1 MSNHSVPGPSQSSAS
16 VPATSTATSTTKSE
30 EYSGNF
36 LNKMLLRVKYSFYS
50 ALVFFLFAN
59 PETYKIIQKG
69 IGRYVAYTD
78 AAGVPTAVGF
88 FAQTGLFF
96 LTILGLM
103 MIPNL

>member
-1 MSNHSVPGPSQSSAS
+1 MSNHIAPGPSQPSDT
-16 VPATSTATSTTKSE
+16 VPTTSTAISTVKTE

-36 LNKMLLRVKYSFYS
+36 LNKLLLRVKYSFYS

-69 IGRYVAYTD
+69 IGRYVVYTD
-78 AAGVPTAVGF
+78 AAGVPTAIGF